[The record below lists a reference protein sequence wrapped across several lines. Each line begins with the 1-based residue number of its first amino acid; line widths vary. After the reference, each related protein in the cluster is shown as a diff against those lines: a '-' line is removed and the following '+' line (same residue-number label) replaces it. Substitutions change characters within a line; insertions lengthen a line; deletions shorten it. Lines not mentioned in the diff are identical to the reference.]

1 MNTKSSYCAKR
12 NVRIQNRFDELIK
25 NNELSM
31 FDIYFI
37 LSQEFDLS
45 TDRVSEIIHK
55 RRI

>member
-1 MNTKSSYCAKR
+1 
-12 NVRIQNRFDELIK
+12 
-25 NNELSM
+25 M

>member
-12 NVRIQNRFDELIK
+12 NVRIQKRFDELIK
-25 NNELSM
+25 DNSLSM

-45 TDRVSEIIHK
+45 TDRISEIIHK